1 MDGNTQDARRLHAN
15 MPDAI
20 LCVLV
25 SMVASI
31 LYFSAFGGS
40 FALNSDIVMPYVVHA
55 DLVAGQGALSGWIFP
70 EAPYWFPD
78 IPATWAIR
86 SATTLPIAV
95 NVYAILQV
103 GAFLIVARWVLR
115 LVEPR
120 CGTLAWRIFLLL
132 WIAQELMG
140 LHAGDSWFD
149 RLFHYVF
156 VPYTHGG
163 ALVATLATLAT
174 MLAWQRN
181 PGSRV
186 FPVVLAALAV
196 LMAVSDRLYVV
207 SALIPLLFVSMLP
220 FLHRRIRIRGAAI
233 ALAAFAASEALRW
246 FSGESAVASRYG
258 SVNTSSAALFQMAKD
273 FAKLLSSNGAAS
285 ALVVAGAVALA
296 IGSARAW
303 RQYRHGDTEAGVA
316 ASAGAFLASSI
327 ALPIAASVVLGRHTA
342 MDSFRYCQSLGFLLL
357 PLALA
362 LASAVP
368 RQWAARAG
376 AMAASTVV
384 ATMGVAA
391 ACGDT
396 SEAVLRAEWRAQS
409 DCLDQAQARYGLH
422 NGLSRYWHA
431 NALNA
436 QLRSGSRIFAVME
449 DLESTPI
456 NKNMDWI
463 GARALNARA
472 LPVLDFVDEF
482 QFDAAVLDE
491 AFGEPR
497 AVVSCPL
504 SPIRVYAPGSGLLAS
519 LYGRNA
525 WLPQEALARF
535 GRMAVPAAAWMRAPA
550 VRDADGLRLN
560 GSAERE
566 TPVLV
571 GGIESREARH
581 LWIDYS
587 LDGPGATARWE
598 VVTLDHDGDVLDVVA
613 GGRLDNSATWSHVS
627 FALPAVPENAHGIG
641 MSVAALGQIDLR
653 IRAIGMSRD

>member
-1 MDGNTQDARRLHAN
+1 
-15 MPDAI
+15 MPDAF
-20 LCVLV
+20 LCALASV
-25 SMVASI
+25 VASV

-55 DLVAGQGALSGWIFP
+55 DLLAGQGALSGWIFP

-78 IPATWAIR
+78 VLATWAIR
-86 SATTLPIAV
+86 SGTTLPVAV
-95 NVYAILQV
+95 NIYAILQV
-103 GAFLIVARWVLR
+103 GAFLVAARWVLR
-115 LVEPR
+115 LVEPQR
-120 CGTLAWRIFLLL
+120 GTLAWRIFLLL
-132 WIAQELMG
+132 WIAQVLTG

-156 VPYTHGG
+156 VPYTHAG

-174 MLAWQRN
+174 VLAWQKH

-186 FPVVLAALAV
+186 LPVVLAALAV

-207 SALIPLLFVSMLP
+207 GVLIPLLFVSMVP
-220 FLHRRIRIRGAAI
+220 FLQRRIRIRVAGI
-233 ALAAFAASEALRW
+233 AVVAFAASEAWRW
-246 FSGESAVASRYG
+246 TSGESAVASRYG
-258 SVNTSSAALFQMAKD
+258 PVSTPSAAFFQMAKD
-273 FAKLLSSNGAAS
+273 FAKLLSSDGVAS
-285 ALVVAGAVALA
+285 ALVVAGAAALA
-296 IGSARAW
+296 LGSAKAW
-303 RQYRHGDTEAGVA
+303 RRRRLGDEDAGSAVF
-316 ASAGAFLASSI
+316 AGAFLALSI

-342 MDSFRYCQSLGFLLL
+342 MDSFRYCQALGFLLL
-357 PLALA
+357 PLALGLERMVA
-362 LASAVP
+362 
-368 RQWAARAG
+368 RQWATRAG
-376 AMAASTVV
+376 TLV
-384 ATMGVAA
+384 ACALVAIMGTAV

-396 SEAVLRAEWRAQS
+396 SEAVLKAEWRAQS

-436 QLRSGSRIFAVME
+436 QLRSASRLFAVME

-482 QFDAAVLDE
+482 QFDAVVLDE
-491 AFGEPR
+491 AFGEPL
-497 AVVSCPL
+497 AVVACPL
-504 SPIRVYAPGSGLLAS
+504 SPIRIYLPGSGLLAS
-519 LYGRNA
+519 LYGRNP
-525 WLPQEALARF
+525 WLPREALARF

-550 VRDADGLRLN
+550 VRDADGLRFN
-560 GSAERE
+560 GNAERE

-571 GGIESREARH
+571 GGIESLEARR

-587 LDGPGATARWE
+587 LDGPSATARWE
-598 VVTLDHDGDVLDVVA
+598 VVTLDRDGDVLGVVA
-613 GGRLDNSATWSHVS
+613 EGRLDNSATWSHAS
-627 FALPAVPENAHGIG
+627 FVLPAVSADARGIG
-641 MSVAALGQIDLR
+641 VSVAGLGEIDLR